1 MADYSPPPAVG
12 SVPAPSANQAATG
25 AASPSAPP
33 TASADLA
40 ALVQA
45 EVKKLEGSKTGQQV
59 VGRVASILRQGAA
72 IASVVVGVLPQVPLP
87 NGARTAL
94 VAAGGA
100 LVTLEHWFSR
110 SGV

>member
-25 AASPSAPP
+25 TVPSPP
-33 TASADLA
+33 TAGADLA

-45 EVKKLEGSKTGQQV
+45 EVKKLEGSKTSQQV
-59 VGRVASILRQGAA
+59 VGRIASLVRQAAA
-72 IASVVVGVLPQVPLP
+72 ISGVVVGVLPSLNIPV
-87 NGARTAL
+87 GARTAL

-100 LVTLEHWFSR
+100 LMTLEHWFSR